1 MLRERT
7 LPMIAI
13 EPLSDV
19 LGARVAGVDLA
30 QPLEDAAFRR
40 IEAALHK
47 HCFIVFPGQ
56 QLTAAQFHAFSRHWG
71 RAEPHVIDTFH
82 HPDIADILVLSNVE
96 KDRMPTG
103 LKDAGTYFH
112 TDYSYLDVPA
122 RCTMLY
128 ALEMPAKSNGTTFA
142 NQSRAYDELPESTK
156 TRIEGLIGRHHY
168 GNRDDLDESSRT
180 VASVL
185 NDEQKKKVHW
195 VRHALARTH
204 PHVGRKTLYS
214 ISGSSFGIEG
224 MPDAQAVAL
233 LDELKAHATQRKYL
247 YTVDY
252 RVGDVIVWDN
262 AQLLHAAPLP
272 DHAQARTLWRITVKE
287 DPSVALS

>member
-1 MLRERT
+1 M
-7 LPMIAI
+7 MSI

-19 LGARVAGVDLA
+19 LGARILGIDLS
-30 QPLEDAAFRR
+30 QPMDAAAFKAV
-40 IEAALHK
+40 EAALHR
-47 HCFIVFPGQ
+47 HCFIIFPKQ
-56 QLTAAQFHAFSRHWG
+56 QLSATQFHAFSRHWG

-82 HPDIADILVLSNVE
+82 HPEISDILVLSNVE
-96 KDRMPTG
+96 KDGQPQG

-128 ALEMPAKSNGTTFA
+128 ALQMPDTGNGTTFA
-142 NQSRAYDELPESTK
+142 NQSRAYDDLPAATK
-156 TRIEGLIGRHHY
+156 ARLAGLVGRHHY

-185 NDEQKKKVHW
+185 SEEQKKKVHW
-195 VRHALARTH
+195 VRHMIARDH
-204 PHVGRKTLYS
+204 PHVGRKSLYS

-224 MPDAQAVAL
+224 MDDAEAVAL
-233 LDELKAHATQRKYL
+233 LDELKAHATQARYL

-272 DHAQARTLWRITVKE
+272 DHDQARTLWRITVKE

>member
-1 MLRERT
+1 MLS
-7 LPMIAI
+7 I

-19 LGARVAGVDLA
+19 LGARIHGVDLS
-30 QPLEDAAFRR
+30 QPLDAANFKA
-40 IEAALHK
+40 IEAALHT

-56 QLTAAQFHAFSRHWG
+56 TLTAQQFHAFSRHWG

-82 HPDIADILVLSNVE
+82 HPEIADILVLSNVE
-96 KDRMPTG
+96 KDGKPTG

-112 TDYSYLDVPA
+112 SDYSYLDVPA

-128 ALEMPAKSNGTTFA
+128 ALQMPAVGNGTTFA
-142 NQSRAYDELPESTK
+142 NQSRAYDDLPAATRA
-156 TRIEGLIGRHHY
+156 RIEGLIARHHY

-185 NDEQKKKVHW
+185 NEDQKKKMHW
-195 VRHALARTH
+195 VRHAIARAH
-204 PHVGRKTLYS
+204 PHVGRKSLYAV
-214 ISGSSFGIEG
+214 SGSSFEVEG
-224 MPDAQAVAL
+224 MDQAAGVAL
-233 LDELKAHATQRKYL
+233 LDELKVHATQPKYL

-252 RVGDVIVWDN
+252 KVGDVIVWDN

-272 DHAQARTLWRITVKE
+272 DHDQARTLWRITVKE
-287 DPSVALS
+287 DPRVALS